1 MANKTVFIRL
11 LRDEDK
17 GKALHD
23 AIYMIRR
30 GLSSVEDAQYRGEEA
45 FGGRVSFISP
55 VSFGK
60 VPNSPFAYWFPEGV
74 RDLFKELP
82 PFEGQGRT
90 AKQGLATADD
100 FRYVRLWWEVPSEHI
115 LNSGSGPDWRNDLD
129 AFRDWCSE
137 RTKLGKYWVPFAK
150 GGEYSPYYSD
160 IHLVVNWKGEGEE
173 LKKYAD
179 SNTGRL
185 FSRPQNIEYYFR
197 PGLTWPMVTVKGLN
211 VRTYSA
217 GCIFSH
223 KGPAVFFD
231 PFLMSNVYRYLSLM
245 NSSLFQFLVFLQN
258 GSRAWEVGLIRN
270 VPLQS
275 TCIGNDS
282 LIKSEEIVKEKMRI
296 DSIDEITHC
305 FKSFS
310 TESPP
315 ASLCDGH
322 ISISQTILH
331 KYQRINKLSAGLSQ
345 EIIKGYQLE
354 KTIRPEDL
362 KLPYEEKNKEG
373 EDGQK
378 DSYSIPLEEYT
389 SRILSYLIG
398 IIFSRWDIRIP
409 ENPFLAPKL
418 ADPFDPLPV
427 CPPGMLVGSDGLPAE
442 SGKIV
447 SEEWLRERPNA
458 ITLPPEGSVKNP
470 TISDS
475 EYPIEVAWNGILV
488 DDPYHKEDIIG
499 RMRQSFQ
506 VIWKEKVDSIEQEAC
521 EILGITDLRDYFRR
535 PSGFFAD
542 HLKRYSKSRRQ
553 APIYWPLSTTS
564 GSYTLWIY
572 YPRLTDQTIYRCVND
587 YINPKLEHIAREIEL
602 QQTEIEKSKTMKARQ
617 ELEDL
622 LNQQQELKE
631 FKSEMLRV
639 AELPYK
645 PDLNDGVL
653 ITASPLHKLFRLA
666 KWKKDLKKCWENLEK
681 GDYDWAYLAYGIW
694 PDRVREKCRKDRSL
708 AIAHDLEDICEV
720 SPKVAKKKPKKA
732 NKKGEEQLGLI

>member
-17 GKALHD
+17 GKALHE

-30 GLSSVEDAQYRGEEA
+30 GLRSVEDAQYRSEEA
-45 FGGRVSFISP
+45 FRCRVSFVSP

-60 VPNSPFAYWFPEGV
+60 VPNSPFAYWVPERV

-82 PFEGQGRT
+82 PFEGQSRT

-115 LNSGSGPDWRNDLD
+115 LDSGSGPDWRGDL
-129 AFRDWCSE
+129 ATFQDWCRE

-160 IHLVVNWKGEGEE
+160 IHLVVNWKEEGEG
-173 LKKYAD
+173 LTSYRGSVIRNPD
-179 SNTGRL
+179 
-185 FSRPQNIEYYFR
+185 YYFR

-231 PFLMSNVYRYLSLM
+231 PFLADDAYRYLSLM

-258 GSRAWEVGLIRN
+258 GSRAWEVGLIQN
-270 VPLQS
+270 VPMQS
-275 TCIGNDS
+275 ACIGNDS
-282 LIKSEEIVKEKMRI
+282 LTKSNDIVKEKMQI

-310 TESPP
+310 IESPP
-315 ASLCDGH
+315 TSLCDGH
-322 ISISQTILH
+322 ISISQTTIH
-331 KYQRINKLSAGLSQ
+331 KHQRINKFSARLSQ
-345 EIIKGYQLE
+345 EIIKVYQLE
-354 KTIRPEDL
+354 KTIRPEYL
-362 KLPYEEKNKEG
+362 KLPYEEKNEEG
-373 EDGQK
+373 EAGQE

-409 ENPFLAPKL
+409 ENSFLAPKL

-427 CPPGMLVGSDGLPAE
+427 CAPGMLVGPDGLPAE

-447 SEEWLRERPNA
+447 SEEWLRARPNA
-458 ITLPPEGSVKNP
+458 ITLPLEGLVKHP
-470 TISDS
+470 TIADS
-475 EYPIEVAWNGILV
+475 EYPIELAWNGILV
-488 DDPYHKEDIIG
+488 DDPAHKEDIIS
-499 RMRQSFQ
+499 RMRKTFQ
-506 VIWKEKVDSIEQEAC
+506 VIWKEKGDSIEQEAC
-521 EILGITDLRDYFRR
+521 EILDIKNLRDYFRR

-553 APIYWPLSTTS
+553 APIYWPLSTAS

-587 YINPKLEHIAREIEL
+587 YINPKLEDTARDIEL
-602 QQTEIEKSKTMKARQ
+602 KQNETEKNKAMKVRQ

-622 LNQQQELKE
+622 LNLQQEIKD
-631 FKSEMLRV
+631 FKSEVLRV
-639 AELPYK
+639 AEIPYK

-653 ITASPLHKLFRLA
+653 ITASPLHKMFRLP
-666 KWKKDLKKCWENLEK
+666 KWRKDLKKCWESLEK
-681 GDYDWAYLAYGIW
+681 GDYDWAHLAYSIW
-694 PDRVREKCRKDRSL
+694 PDRVRQKCRKDRSL

-720 SPKVAKKKPKKA
+720 EPKAVKKKSKKT
-732 NKKGEEQLGLI
+732 NKKDEEQLSLI